1 MAYMYGRPYM
11 CGRASGKKD
20 VRTWLLRC
28 MVQGMVQGM
37 VHGARQPQ
45 YPGAPMPHVGHP
57 ADSMVGACHGCP
69 WVMQLLLLFNGA
81 WCVCLTHMCC
91 RSSAA
96 TPCPAAHGAW
106 CKSDPHILPLICSHP
121 SPSTGAAPYR
131 CHLQPPLACVVVRAG
146 AGQVQ
151 PTDAAAHQQP
161 PSGVPA
167 AARGGGG

>member
-69 WVMQLLLLFNGA
+69 WVMQLLLLFNE
-81 WCVCLTHMCC
+81 CVDGVIGLWRTPTIRCEGKGMRHGCSRMC
-91 RSSAA
+91 A
-96 TPCPAAHGAW
+96 
-106 CKSDPHILPLICSHP
+106 
-121 SPSTGAAPYR
+121 
-131 CHLQPPLACVVVRAG
+131 
-146 AGQVQ
+146 
-151 PTDAAAHQQP
+151 
-161 PSGVPA
+161 
-167 AARGGGG
+167 